1 MAMQVFLTGATGF
14 VGGHVLRE
22 LASRGHLVR
31 ALVRNRK
38 KLEGNQDFID
48 RVVDGDLSDTR
59 ALEEG
64 VAGAEAV
71 IHVAGLLAAS
81 SRKQFRRVNAEGTHR
96 VLQAASRVAKGLERF
111 VYVSSISAAGPSRPG
126 EPLVED
132 DPPEPISWYGE
143 SKLEGEREARRFEDR
158 FGVTIIR
165 PPIVY
170 GPGDTGTLPF
180 FKMVQSGRVFS
191 VGDPAMQVSLIYA
204 TDLARAIVDAIEK
217 PQASGETFFVSG
229 DARPRVK
236 ELVQGIEEALGQE
249 ASIIRLPTVVGKVA
263 MAGAEVFGRLGGN
276 AGLAGRDKL
285 KELMA
290 PGWLCSNKRIKS
302 VLGWRAEVDF
312 KEGLRRS
319 AEWYIEKGWLKR

>member
-1 MAMQVFLTGATGF
+1 VFLTGATGF

-132 DPPEPISWYGE
+132 DPPEP
-143 SKLEGEREARRFEDR
+143 
-158 FGVTIIR
+158 
-165 PPIVY
+165 
-170 GPGDTGTLPF
+170 
-180 FKMVQSGRVFS
+180 
-191 VGDPAMQVSLIYA
+191 
-204 TDLARAIVDAIEK
+204 
-217 PQASGETFFVSG
+217 
-229 DARPRVK
+229 
-236 ELVQGIEEALGQE
+236 
-249 ASIIRLPTVVGKVA
+249 
-263 MAGAEVFGRLGGN
+263 
-276 AGLAGRDKL
+276 
-285 KELMA
+285 
-290 PGWLCSNKRIKS
+290 
-302 VLGWRAEVDF
+302 
-312 KEGLRRS
+312 
-319 AEWYIEKGWLKR
+319 